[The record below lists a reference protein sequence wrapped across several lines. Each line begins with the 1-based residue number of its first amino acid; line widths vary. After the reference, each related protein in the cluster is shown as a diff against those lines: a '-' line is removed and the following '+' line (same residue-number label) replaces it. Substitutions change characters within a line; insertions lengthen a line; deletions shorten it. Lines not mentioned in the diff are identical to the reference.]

1 MDVLKVVRRSKTLR
15 VFQAKSEKM
24 FVYQLEE
31 LIPHTRY
38 SKEYQMKMNEKDSD
52 K

>member
-1 MDVLKVVRRSKTLR
+1 
-15 VFQAKSEKM
+15 M

-38 SKEYQMKMNEKDSD
+38 LKEYQMKMNEKDSD
-52 K
+52 KLNDCLLQISIQSTDTTNE